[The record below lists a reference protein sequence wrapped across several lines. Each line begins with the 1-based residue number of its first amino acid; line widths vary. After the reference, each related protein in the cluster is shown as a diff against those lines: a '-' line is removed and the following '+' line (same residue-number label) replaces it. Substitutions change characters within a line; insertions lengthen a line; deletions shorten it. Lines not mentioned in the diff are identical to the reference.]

1 MRVVEIVAFIAFLG
15 GFVVLA
21 RAAMRAAAAV
31 GRRGLTAGDEW
42 EPFHRFEGDRRRV
55 YVRRGEELEP
65 VGEVAADADDYDA
78 TFLRLM
84 DRARERAAVLNSER

>member
-1 MRVVEIVAFIAFLG
+1 VRLIELLAIVAFLG
-15 GFVVLA
+15 GAGVIA
-21 RAAMRAAAAV
+21 RAAWRAAAGA
-31 GRRGLTAGDEW
+31 RTAAQDESW
-42 EPFHRFEGDRRRV
+42 EPYHRYEGECRKV

-65 VGEVAADADDYDA
+65 VGEVVPSDADYDA